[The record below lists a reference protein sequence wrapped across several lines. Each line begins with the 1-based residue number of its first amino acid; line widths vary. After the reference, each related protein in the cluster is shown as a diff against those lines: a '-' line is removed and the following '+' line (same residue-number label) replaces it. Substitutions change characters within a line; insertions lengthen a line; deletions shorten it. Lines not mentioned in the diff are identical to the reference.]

1 MSGSQAVHQEGNELQ
16 GMSLQQPRIKV
27 DINDVLALYKQQIA
41 ELINEKIILQS
52 QIQALLKENAEL
64 KAKQGKE

>member
-1 MSGSQAVHQEGNELQ
+1 
-16 GMSLQQPRIKV
+16 MSLQQPRIKV